1 MPLGFDYFITLN
13 NIFRLETDTNDL
25 VAVEKKIEVPESQE
39 ESKSV
44 SELLDVLT
52 EIKDCKDTCLFE
64 PNFHPCPWCSGKL
77 LTV

>member
-1 MPLGFDYFITLN
+1 MGSSDSVSIKRKEEVIDPQ
-13 NIFRLETDTNDL
+13 
-25 VAVEKKIEVPESQE
+25 VEN
-39 ESKSV
+39 KSV

-52 EIKDCKDTCLFE
+52 EIKDCKDSCMFE